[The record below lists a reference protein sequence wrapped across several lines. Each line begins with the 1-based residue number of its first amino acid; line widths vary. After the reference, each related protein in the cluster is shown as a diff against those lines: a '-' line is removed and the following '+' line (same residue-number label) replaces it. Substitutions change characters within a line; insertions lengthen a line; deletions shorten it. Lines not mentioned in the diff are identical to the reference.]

1 MYSQGQEDQWI
12 ASYFGNEVGTFADFG
27 ANDGQ
32 TFSNSRALALKG
44 WSGVLV
50 EPSPTCFARLR
61 ELYADN
67 KLIELHNVGMCE
79 GNGPAILHESGAHV
93 GNGDHG
99 LLSTVKPSEMKRW
112 QGTGTTFQPT
122 EMECVT
128 FLELLRRSEYAHFDF
143 ITIDIEGLDY
153 EVLSQIDLTA
163 VGCRALIVEVNDRNP
178 RPYLDYCAGH
188 GMRMANRNAEN
199 LFLIR

>member
-27 ANDGQ
+27 ANDGVQ
-32 TFSNSRALALKG
+32 FSNSRALALKG

-128 FLELLRRSEYAHFDF
+128 FLELLRRSEFAHFDF
-143 ITIDIEGLDY
+143 ITIDVEGLDY
-153 EVLSQIDLTA
+153 EVMSQIDLLH
-163 VGCRALIVEVNDRNP
+163 VGCRMLVIENNGKDEHRFVK
-178 RPYLDYCAGH
+178 YCWEY
-188 GMRMANRNAEN
+188 GMRLWKKNAEN
-199 LFLIR
+199 LCFIR